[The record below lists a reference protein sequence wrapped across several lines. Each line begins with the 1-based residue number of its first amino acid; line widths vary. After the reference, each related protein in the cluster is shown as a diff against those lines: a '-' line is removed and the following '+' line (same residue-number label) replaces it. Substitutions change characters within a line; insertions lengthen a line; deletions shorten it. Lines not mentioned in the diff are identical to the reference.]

1 MTTASESAGRQIQ
14 NRNLVNKIPQTYM
27 SLMPFILVVNPT
39 TVSDF
44 KYALQ
49 QKHHKQLC

>member
-14 NRNLVNKIPQTYM
+14 TTEKSELQFLKHT
-27 SLMPFILVVNPT
+27 SILHNFKDTLFVNPT

-44 KYALQ
+44 Q
-49 QKHHKQLC
+49 